1 VVTDL
6 LSLFDNREQA
16 VVIWLLVFVLGAL
29 CIHDVRR
36 LVPGLLKT
44 TFSRALLAPF
54 LLTVAYVCG
63 IVVGLSVVGLWSR
76 DFLDVTVFWFF
87 GAGLWMFG
95 SVGLYAADPDLFRRI
110 IRQRVLAGVLL
121 IEFVANFYVFNLAVE
136 LLLILGVTFFV
147 LLDAVAATKHE
158 FARVKNLT
166 EGALAVFG
174 VFLFVRAANVA
185 FSDPGSFATS
195 DTVMRFLPA

>member
-147 LLDAVAATKHE
+147 LLDAVAPLSMSSLGSRISPR
-158 FARVKNLT
+158 ARWPSSASFFSSERPTWRSLT
-166 EGALAVFG
+166 LGAL
-174 VFLFVRAANVA
+174 R
-185 FSDPGSFATS
+185 PQTQ
-195 DTVMRFLPA
+195 